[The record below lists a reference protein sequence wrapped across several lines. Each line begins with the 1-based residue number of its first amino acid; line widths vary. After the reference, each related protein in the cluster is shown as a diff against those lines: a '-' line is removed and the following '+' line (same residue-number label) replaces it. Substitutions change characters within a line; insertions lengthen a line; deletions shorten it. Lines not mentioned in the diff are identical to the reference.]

1 MSSTIWVKV
10 VGFSANERHSLN
22 TLFRLSVR
30 QSPAYSL
37 WTPDA
42 PAPPHV
48 SLIDMDCH
56 EAEVELASPTFN
68 PHAKIIC
75 VGAKAHEQAWR
86 AFPRPV
92 DWNALVQVLDGLFA
106 THSHV
111 DVETGFDSMDDTAV
125 PPGVR
130 VTLLVGLKPEER
142 MYLRA
147 RLSLAGFTDVDE
159 AETAEQ
165 ASSAV
170 SRRHYDVA
178 IVSLELSDA
187 DPWVLVQTF
196 QGMMTPLQA
205 IMVATDHPTWLA
217 MEKAEKMGCIGLLEI
232 PFNPPQVLSLLHKV

>member
-1 MSSTIWVKV
+1 MSSTIWIKV
-10 VGFSANERHSLN
+10 VGFSAIERHSLN
-22 TLFRLSVR
+22 TLFRLCGR
-30 QSPAYSL
+30 RIPTYCL
-37 WTPDA
+37 WQPDA
-42 PAPPHV
+42 PAPPHG
-48 SLIDMDCH
+48 SLMEMDCH

-68 PHAKIIC
+68 SHAKIIC
-75 VGAKAHEQAWR
+75 VGAKTHEHAWR

-92 DWNALVQVLDGLFA
+92 DWYALVQVLDGLFA
-106 THSHV
+106 SHGHV

-125 PPGVR
+125 PPGMR

-187 DPWVLVQTF
+187 DPWLLVQTF
-196 QGMMTPLQA
+196 QGMMAPPQA
-205 IMVATDHPTWLA
+205 IMVATEHPSWSA
-217 MEKAEKMGCIGLLEI
+217 MERAEKMGCVGLLEI